1 MEDVELHHSYE
12 SIQREDARQIL
23 RQLALGIDPR
33 TGSPIRGQGLI
44 HDPLVIRALFM
55 GIEALTE
62 HDIPPVHDTT
72 KDYLRRAGQPW
83 SQQEDEQ
90 LRQEFSAAMNIQI
103 ITESHYRTQGA
114 IASRLVHLKLITHK
128 DEVRDLLAWS

>member
-1 MEDVELHHSYE
+1 
-12 SIQREDARQIL
+12 
-23 RQLALGIDPR
+23 
-33 TGSPIRGQGLI
+33 
-44 HDPLVIRALFM
+44 M

-62 HDIPPVHDTT
+62 HDIPPVPDTT

-90 LRQEFSAAMNIQI
+90 LRQEFSAGMNIQI
-103 ITESHYRTQGA
+103 ITESRYRTQGA